1 MEQNRMIIFSPGG
14 YFFIHVCIIS
24 YFSFFRQDTNSVSL
38 GVVIQAYY
46 TNYLWVEIEKIWVQ
60 SQPGPKLARHSYQPT
75 QKLVVMLAPDILVVW
90 EV

>member
-1 MEQNRMIIFSPGG
+1 MEQNSTIIPFPGG

-24 YFSFFRQDTNSVSL
+24 YFSFFRQDTNFASL

-46 TNYLWVEIEKIWVQ
+46 TKYLRVEIEKIWVQ

-75 QKLVVMLAPDILVVW
+75 QKLVVMLALDILAAW